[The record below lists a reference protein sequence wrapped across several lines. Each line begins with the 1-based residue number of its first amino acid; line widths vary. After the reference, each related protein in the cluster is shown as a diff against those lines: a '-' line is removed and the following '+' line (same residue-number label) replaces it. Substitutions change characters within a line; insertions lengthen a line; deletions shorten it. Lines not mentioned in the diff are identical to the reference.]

1 MELLDYER
9 EHLELL
15 RGRLAECMV
24 LLKSDGSFPLDGP
37 CRIAAYGSGVRHT
50 IKGGTGSGEV
60 NSRFS
65 VTVEDGL
72 LQAGFELSTVKWL
85 DRYDTILREARKQ
98 FTADLRR
105 QAKAA
110 GQNAVYFGMGKN
122 MPEPEYK
129 LPLDGGGEAAVYVV
143 SRISGEGSDRVPGPG
158 DVMLTESEVRDIQAL
173 NSSFPKFMLV
183 LNVGGP
189 VDLSSVQNVGNIL
202 VLSQLGVE
210 TGSALADILLG
221 KAYPSGKLAT
231 TWTAW
236 GDYPDTGDF
245 GDQNDTRYREGVY
258 VGYRWFDTAGK
269 KAMYPFGYGLGYTA
283 FSLRTESAVVD
294 GSVFRATVRVRNT
307 GNFAGKETVQ
317 LYLSCPE
324 VNLDKPYQSLAAFA
338 KTRELQPGDE
348 CVLGL
353 SFDLR
358 DQASYDRSTGTFI
371 LEYGDYVVRAGNS
384 STDAVPCAVLWLGET
399 VTVRKVRKALGD
411 PGFEDLRPDRQPLE
425 IPEDVPVLELDP
437 ASFTCE
443 APEYDLPEE
452 IDPEV
457 SALSDEEL
465 VYLSVGAFDPKAG
478 LAGVVGS
485 SGGIV
490 AGTAGETTSVLK
502 DKGFIPV
509 VMADGPAGV
518 RISKDFY
525 RDEKGAHPAAG
536 ISLPDSMA
544 ELLSPFLRFV
554 LRLIGGRGKPPKNAV
569 IEHQYCT
576 AIPIGTAIAQSW
588 NTSFARECGDI
599 VGSEMERFGVHLWL
613 APALNIHRSILCGR
627 NFEYFSEDPLITGKM
642 ASALTQGVQA
652 HPGRG
657 VTIKH
662 YAANNQETNRYGS
675 NSLVSERAMREIY
688 LRGFEICVRE
698 SAPRAVMTSYNLL
711 NGTHT
716 AERRDLVQDI
726 LRSEFGFSGI
736 VMTDWVVGTMM
747 LRKDD
752 RHPAV
757 TQHLTCAAGGDLFMP
772 GSQADYREILDALR
786 SGKLG
791 RKQLEISGTRVLR
804 AGRYTAVSRQG

>member
-9 EHLELL
+9 EHLSLL
-15 RGRLAECMV
+15 RSRLPECTV
-24 LLKSDGSFPLDGP
+24 LLKYDGSFPLDGP
-37 CRIAAYGSGVRHT
+37 CRIAAYGSGVRRT

-60 NSRFS
+60 NSRFF
-65 VTVEDGL
+65 VNVEDGL
-72 LQAGFELSTVKWL
+72 REAGFEITTGSWL
-85 DRYDTILREARKQ
+85 DAYDSVLADAKKEFI
-98 FTADLRR
+98 ADLRR
-105 QAKAA
+105 QARAA

-122 MPEPEYK
+122 MPEPEYD
-129 LPLDGGGEAAVYVV
+129 LPLDAEGDAAVYVV
-143 SRISGEGSDRVPGPG
+143 SRISGEGNDRVPGPG
-158 DVMLTESEVRDIQAL
+158 DVMLTASETRDILAL
-173 NSSFPKFMLV
+173 SERFDKFMLV

-189 VDLSSVQNVGNIL
+189 VDLSGVQEVRNIL

-236 GDYPDTGDF
+236 EDYPSAGDF
-245 GDQNDTRYREGVY
+245 GDPDDTRYSEGVY

-269 KAMYPFGYGLGYTA
+269 KAMYPFGYGLGYTT
-283 FSLRTESAVVD
+283 FSLSTESAVID

-324 VNLDKPYQSLAAFA
+324 VNLDKPFQSLAAFA
-338 KTRELQPGDE
+338 KTKELQPGEE

-353 SFDLR
+353 SFDLK
-358 DQASYDRSTGTFI
+358 DQASYDRSTASYV
-371 LEYGDYVVRAGNS
+371 LEYGDYVVRTGNS
-384 STDAVPCAVLWLGET
+384 SADTVPCAVLWLEET
-399 VTVRKVRKALGD
+399 VTVRKVRSALGD
-411 PGFEDLRPDRQPLE
+411 PGSEDLRPDTQPLE

-437 ASFTCE
+437 ASFTCVT
-443 APEYDLPEE
+443 AEYDCPEE
-452 IDPEV
+452 TDEEV

-465 VYLSVGAFDPKAG
+465 VYLAVGAFDPKAG
-478 LAGVVGS
+478 LASVIGS
-485 SGGIV
+485 AGGIV
-490 AGTAGETTSVLK
+490 AGTAGETTSVLR
-502 DKGFIPV
+502 DKGFLPL

-525 RDEKGAHPAAG
+525 RDAKGAHPAG
-536 ISLPDSMA
+536 GFSLPDSMA
-544 ELLSPFLRFV
+544 ELMSPLLRTLLKLV
-554 LRLIGGRGKPPKNAV
+554 TGRSRPPKNAV

-576 AIPIGTAIAQSW
+576 AIPIGTALAQSW

-599 VGSEMERFGVHLWL
+599 VGSEMARFGVHLWL

-627 NFEYFSEDPLITGKM
+627 NFEYFSEDPLVTGKM

-688 LRGFEICVRE
+688 LKGFEICVRE
-698 SAPRAVMTSYNLL
+698 AHPRAVMTSYNLL

-726 LRSEFGFSGI
+726 LRCEFGFDGL

-747 LRKDD
+747 LRKND

-757 TQHLTCAAGGDLFMP
+757 RQHLTAAAGGDLFMP
-772 GSQADYREILDALR
+772 GSPADYREILSALKA
-786 SGKLG
+786 GELD

-804 AGRYTAVSRQG
+804 AGRKLAGSP